1 MSELI
6 SKIWNFFENKRISV
20 PRKISITILII
31 LSILFVDNIVGFSY
45 LYINSQRLDYLSKIE
60 KTKVALKQDTV
71 TCKLLDEMK
80 YDFINRKTVVEQFL
94 ELFDNQS
101 TLKVKTSHNNMQQE
115 IDSQNIQRNQILH
128 TVSSSLF
135 WIIWLIIFLF
145 MLIISPFAPPENK
158 WGLILG
164 MVIGISGMSILIWVT
179 QWLFGLLPIFFNR
192 PWINYTLQFILNL
205 IPIFILTRGSIRNKL
220 IT

>member
-6 SKIWNFFENKRISV
+6 SKIWNFLENKRISV

-45 LYINSQRLDYLSKIE
+45 LYINSQELDYLLKIE
-60 KTKVALKQDTV
+60 KTKVALKQDTI

-101 TLKVKTSHNNMQQE
+101 TLEDKISNNMQE
-115 IDSQNIQRNQILH
+115 IDRKISKEIKFCIQYL
-128 TVSSSLF
+128 L
-135 WIIWLIIFLF
+135 LY
-145 MLIISPFAPPENK
+145 
-158 WGLILG
+158 
-164 MVIGISGMSILIWVT
+164 
-179 QWLFGLLPIFFNR
+179 FGL
-192 PWINYTLQFILNL
+192 Y
-205 IPIFILTRGSIRNKL
+205 G
-220 IT
+220 

>member
-6 SKIWNFFENKRISV
+6 SKIWNFLENKRISV

-45 LYINSQRLDYLSKIE
+45 LYINSQELDYLLKIE
-60 KTKVALKQDTV
+60 KTKVALKQDTI

-101 TLKVKTSHNNMQQE
+101 TLEDKISNNMQE
-115 IDSQNIQRNQILH
+115 IDRKNIQRNQILH

-135 WIIWLIIFLF
+135 WIIWLIIFFVLC
-145 MLIISPFAPPENK
+145 L
-158 WGLILG
+158 
-164 MVIGISGMSILIWVT
+164 
-179 QWLFGLLPIFFNR
+179 
-192 PWINYTLQFILNL
+192 
-205 IPIFILTRGSIRNKL
+205 
-220 IT
+220 

>member
-6 SKIWNFFENKRISV
+6 SKIWTFFENKRISV

-45 LYINSQRLDYLSKIE
+45 LYVNSQELDYLLKIE
-60 KTKVALKQDTV
+60 KTKVAFKQDTI

-145 MLIISPFAPPENK
+145 MLVISPFAPPENK

>member
-45 LYINSQRLDYLSKIE
+45 LYINSQGLDYLSKIE

>member
-6 SKIWNFFENKRISV
+6 SKIWNFLENKRISV

-45 LYINSQRLDYLSKIE
+45 LYINSQELDYLLKIE
-60 KTKVALKQDTV
+60 KTKVALKQDTI

-94 ELFDNQS
+94 E
-101 TLKVKTSHNNMQQE
+101 
-115 IDSQNIQRNQILH
+115 
-128 TVSSSLF
+128 LF

-164 MVIGISGMSILIWVT
+164 MVIGISGMSILIGVT
-179 QWLFGLLPIFFNR
+179 QWMFGLLPIFFNR

>member
-6 SKIWNFFENKRISV
+6 SKIWNFLENKRISV

-45 LYINSQRLDYLSKIE
+45 LYINSQELDYLLKIE
-60 KTKVALKQDTV
+60 KTKVALKQDTI

-101 TLKVKTSHNNMQQE
+101 TLEDKISNNMQE
-115 IDSQNIQRNQILH
+115 IDRKNIQRNQILH

-135 WIIWLIIFLF
+135 WIIWLIIF
-145 MLIISPFAPPENK
+145 AE
-158 WGLILG
+158 
-164 MVIGISGMSILIWVT
+164 
-179 QWLFGLLPIFFNR
+179 FN
-192 PWINYTLQFILNL
+192 LQMQQN
-205 IPIFILTRGSIRNKL
+205 SD
-220 IT
+220 

>member
-1 MSELI
+1 MLELI
-6 SKIWNFFENKRISV
+6 SKIWNFFENKRISIS
-20 PRKISITILII
+20 RKISITILII
-31 LSILFVDNIVGFSY
+31 LSILFIDNIVGFSY
-45 LYINSQRLDYLSKIE
+45 LYINSQELDYLLKIE
-60 KTKVALKQDTV
+60 KTKVAFKQDTK

-80 YDFINRKTVVEQFL
+80 YDLINRKTVVEQFL
-94 ELFDNQS
+94 ELFENQS
-101 TLKVKTSHNNMQQE
+101 TLKVMTSHDNIQQK
-115 IDSQNIQRNQILH
+115 IDSENIQRNQILH

-135 WIIWLIIFLF
+135 WIIWLIIFIF

-192 PWINYTLQFILNL
+192 PWINYTLQLILNL
-205 IPIFILTRGSIRNKL
+205 IPIFILTRGSIKNKL

>member
-1 MSELI
+1 M
-6 SKIWNFFENKRISV
+6 K
-20 PRKISITILII
+20 
-31 LSILFVDNIVGFSY
+31 
-45 LYINSQRLDYLSKIE
+45 
-60 KTKVALKQDTV
+60 KTKVALKQDTI

-101 TLKVKTSHNNMQQE
+101 TLEDKISNNMQE
-115 IDSQNIQRNQILH
+115 IDRKNIQRNQILH

-158 WGLILG
+158 
-164 MVIGISGMSILIWVT
+164 
-179 QWLFGLLPIFFNR
+179 
-192 PWINYTLQFILNL
+192 
-205 IPIFILTRGSIRNKL
+205 
-220 IT
+220 

>member
-6 SKIWNFFENKRISV
+6 SKIWSFFENKRISI
-20 PRKISITILII
+20 PRKISITILMI
-31 LSILFVDNIVGFSY
+31 LSILFIDNIVGFSY
-45 LYINSQRLDYLSKIE
+45 LYINSQELDYLLKIE
-60 KTKVALKQDTV
+60 RTKVAFKQDTI

-80 YDFINRKTVVEQFL
+80 YDLINRRTVVEQFL
-94 ELFDNQS
+94 ELFENQS
-101 TLKVKTSHNNMQQE
+101 ILKVKASHDNMQQE
-115 IDSQNIQRNQILH
+115 IDSENIQRNQILH

-205 IPIFILTRGSIRNKL
+205 IPIFILTRGNIKNKL

>member
-45 LYINSQRLDYLSKIE
+45 LYINSQGLDYLSKIE

-101 TLKVKTSHNNMQQE
+101 TLKVKTSHNNMQKE

>member
-31 LSILFVDNIVGFSY
+31 LSILFIDNIVGFSY
-45 LYINSQRLDYLSKIE
+45 LYINSQGLDYLLKIE
-60 KTKVALKQDTV
+60 KTKVALKQDTI

-80 YDFINRKTVVEQFL
+80 YDFINRKTVIEQFL

-115 IDSQNIQRNQILH
+115 IDSENIQRNQILH

-205 IPIFILTRGSIRNKL
+205 IPIFILTRGSIRKKL

>member
-6 SKIWNFFENKRISV
+6 SKIWTFFENKRISV

-31 LSILFVDNIVGFSY
+31 LLILFVDNIVGFSY
-45 LYINSQRLDYLSKIE
+45 LYVNSQELDYLLKIE
-60 KTKVALKQDTV
+60 KTKVAFKQDTI

-145 MLIISPFAPPENK
+145 MLVISPFAPPENK

>member
-6 SKIWNFFENKRISV
+6 SKICNFFENKRISISK
-20 PRKISITILII
+20 KISITILII

-45 LYINSQRLDYLSKIE
+45 LYINSQKLDYLLKIE
-60 KTKVALKQDTV
+60 KTKVAFKQDTI
-71 TCKLLDEMK
+71 TCKLLNEMK
-80 YDFINRKTVVEQFL
+80 YDLINRKTVVEQFL
-94 ELFDNQS
+94 ELFDNQP

-115 IDSQNIQRNQILH
+115 IHSENIQRNQILH
-128 TVSSSLF
+128 TISSSLF

-145 MLIISPFAPPENK
+145 ILIISPFAPPENK

-164 MVIGISGMSILIWVT
+164 MVIGISGMAILIWVT

-205 IPIFILTRGSIRNKL
+205 IPIFILTRGSIMKKL

>member
-6 SKIWNFFENKRISV
+6 SKIWTFFENKRISV

-45 LYINSQRLDYLSKIE
+45 LYINSQELDYLLKIE
-60 KTKVALKQDTV
+60 KTKVALKQDTI

-101 TLKVKTSHNNMQQE
+101 TLEDKISNNMQE
-115 IDSQNIQRNQILH
+115 IDRKNIQRNQILH

-145 MLIISPFAPPENK
+145 MLVISPFAPPENK

-179 QWLFGLLPIFFNR
+179 QWMFGLLPIFFNR

>member
-45 LYINSQRLDYLSKIE
+45 LYINSQGLDYLSKIE

-145 MLIISPFAPPENK
+145 MLIISPFAPTENK

>member
-1 MSELI
+1 
-6 SKIWNFFENKRISV
+6 
-20 PRKISITILII
+20 
-31 LSILFVDNIVGFSY
+31 
-45 LYINSQRLDYLSKIE
+45 
-60 KTKVALKQDTV
+60 
-71 TCKLLDEMK
+71 MK
-80 YDFINRKTVVEQFL
+80 YDLINRKTVVEQFL
-94 ELFDNQS
+94 ELFENQS
-101 TLKVKTSHNNMQQE
+101 TLKVMTSHDNIQQK
-115 IDSQNIQRNQILH
+115 IDSENIQRNQILH

-135 WIIWLIIFLF
+135 WIIWLIIFIF

-192 PWINYTLQFILNL
+192 PWINYTLQLILNL
-205 IPIFILTRGSIRNKL
+205 IPIFILTRGSIKNKL

>member
-6 SKIWNFFENKRISV
+6 SKIWNFFENRRISI

-45 LYINSQRLDYLSKIE
+45 LYINSQELDYLLKIE
-60 KTKVALKQDTV
+60 KTKVAFNQDTI

-80 YDFINRKTVVEQFL
+80 YDFINRRTVVEQFL
-94 ELFDNQS
+94 ELFDS
-101 TLKVKTSHNNMQQE
+101 RSALKVKASHNNMQQE
-115 IDSQNIQRNQILH
+115 SDSENIQRNQILH

-145 MLIISPFAPPENK
+145 MLIISPFAPPDNK

-164 MVIGISGMSILIWVT
+164 MVIGVSGMSILIWVT
-179 QWLFGLLPIFFNR
+179 QWLFGLVPIFFNR

-205 IPIFILTRGSIRNKL
+205 IPIFILTIGTIKNKL